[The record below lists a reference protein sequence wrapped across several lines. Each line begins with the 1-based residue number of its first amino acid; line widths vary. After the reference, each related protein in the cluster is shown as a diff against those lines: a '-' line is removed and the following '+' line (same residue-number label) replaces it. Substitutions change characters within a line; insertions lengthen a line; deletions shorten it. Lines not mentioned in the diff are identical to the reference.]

1 MSCPYCGT
9 PTESTWNTC
18 PHCSAPLSLTT
29 IGTKVPTSNAPL
41 PSGWPEEK
49 GGFGNIFR
57 IFGVVIILVTL
68 EVGGLIYYAAEMQ
81 MEVVSENS
89 SEIEAGSY
97 QIIRVDDASRIEWSV
112 TNHASEWPRSISPNL
127 GFDWPT
133 DIDAAFVH
141 SNNKLY
147 IFSGDQYH
155 RVSYPYS
162 GSEIDKVG
170 EIGVDG
176 WFNVPSDLDGA
187 LLHSNGKAYFFKGD
201 KYYRYADEDVDKVG
215 TIGVDGWEGIPSNI
229 DGVLL
234 TAAEH
239 VHFFKGKEVWR
250 YQDGQVSHHG
260 KIGEQHWHGIPSNLD
275 AVYGVNEDYI
285 FFKDSKYYFYYQGS
299 IGGAFA
305 FDIFLLNEENCDN
318 FVNNA
323 NFVYQT
329 QGSKLSNTAST
340 DSGRIDVSQGN
351 YCVVFDNSGKGES
364 SPPDWPNRTDVSLSW
379 VVKAGN

>member
-1 MSCPYCGT
+1 M
-9 PTESTWNTC
+9 
-18 PHCSAPLSLTT
+18 TT
-29 IGTKVPTSNAPL
+29 IGTKVPTSHAPL

-49 GGFGNIFR
+49 GGFGNIFL
-57 IFGVVIILVTL
+57 IFGVVIILVTVA
-68 EVGGLIYYAAEMQ
+68 VGALIYYEAEIH
-81 MEVVSENS
+81 MEVVSANS
-89 SEIEAGSY
+89 SDIGAGNY
-97 QIIRVDDASRIEWSV
+97 QIIHIDDASRIEWSV
-112 TNHASEWPRSISPNL
+112 TNHASEWPRSISTNL

-147 IFSGDQYH
+147 IFSGNQYH

-162 GSEIDKVG
+162 GSVIDKVG

-239 VHFFKGKEVWR
+239 VHFFKGDEVWR
-250 YQDGQVSHHG
+250 YQEGQVSHHG
-260 KIGEQHWHGIPSNLD
+260 KIGEQHWHGIPNNLD
-275 AVYGVNEDYI
+275 AVYGVNEDYL

-323 NFVYQT
+323 YFEYES
-329 QGSKLSNTAST
+329 QGSILSNTAST
-340 DSGRIDVSQGN
+340 NSGRIDVSEGN